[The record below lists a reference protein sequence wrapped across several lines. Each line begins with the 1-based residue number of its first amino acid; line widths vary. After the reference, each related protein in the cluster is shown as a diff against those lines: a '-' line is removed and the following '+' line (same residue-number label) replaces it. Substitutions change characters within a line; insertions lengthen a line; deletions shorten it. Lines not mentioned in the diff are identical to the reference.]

1 MIVPLHR
8 IKKVPSDIGSI
19 QNTTKSIQ
27 SILVMFLM
35 VLTWLL
41 NLNMDKVHAQVIDE
55 WRVYSSFSTVN
66 DVVVT
71 DQGYRFVATQGGLV
85 ITDPLGV
92 TTTLTTMD
100 GLHRLDI
107 QKLAYHP
114 ASSNYF

>member
-1 MIVPLHR
+1 
-8 IKKVPSDIGSI
+8 
-19 QNTTKSIQ
+19 
-27 SILVMFLM
+27 
-35 VLTWLL
+35 
-41 NLNMDKVHAQVIDE
+41 
-55 WRVYSSFSTVN
+55 VN

-114 ASSNYF
+114 ANRSNYF